1 MIKGLM
7 FLEIGGEK
15 VGVQFGMYAIK
26 LLTEKRGISLND
38 LGELFIGIDEDSVKA
53 FDLLVDLLFAGI
65 SNYNLINDIK
75 GEVNYF
81 KLYNDFGSIEQTQ
94 YEAIFKAF
102 LETQIGGKS
111 MSESN
116 HDMDKAPTDSK
127 KKKNSLIV

>member
-7 FLEIGGEK
+7 HIEINGEK

-38 LGELFIGIDEDSVKA
+38 LGEMFIGIDEDPIKA
-53 FDLLVDLLFAGI
+53 FDLLVDLLYAGI

-75 GEVNYF
+75 SEVNYV
-81 KLYNDFGSIEQTQ
+81 KLYNAFGDVEQPE

-102 LETQIGGKS
+102 LETQISGKS
-111 MSESN
+111 LSASN
-116 HDMDKAPTDSK
+116 NDMDKSPKDSK
-127 KKKNSLIV
+127 KK